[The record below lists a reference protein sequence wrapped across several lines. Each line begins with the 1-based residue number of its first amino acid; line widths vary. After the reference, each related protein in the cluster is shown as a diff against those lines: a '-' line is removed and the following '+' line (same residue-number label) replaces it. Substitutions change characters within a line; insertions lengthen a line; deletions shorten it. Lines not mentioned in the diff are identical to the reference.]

1 MERVHTLTAL
11 TQHGRL
17 PVGFDERVAGIVRGC
32 CGLGQDHPHRWDLER
47 VREIATEVAAAEVG
61 H

>member
-1 MERVHTLTAL
+1 MHTLTML
-11 TQHGRL
+11 TQHDKL

-32 CGLGQDHPHRWDLER
+32 CGFCQDGPHRWCLER
-47 VREIATEVAAAEVG
+47 VREVVTSIIAVEIG